1 MLTRRGSATPA
12 VRKALAGRMSEADLY
27 NHRLHLLLKVFN
39 LGNLHGEGSGEDD
52 VLVLHLVV
60 GLEQAGGKH

>member
-1 MLTRRGSATPA
+1 MF
-12 VRKALAGRMSEADLY
+12 
-27 NHRLHLLLKVFN
+27 LLQVFN

-60 GLEQAGGKH
+60 VLEQPGGKHGEVLQGHPSQ